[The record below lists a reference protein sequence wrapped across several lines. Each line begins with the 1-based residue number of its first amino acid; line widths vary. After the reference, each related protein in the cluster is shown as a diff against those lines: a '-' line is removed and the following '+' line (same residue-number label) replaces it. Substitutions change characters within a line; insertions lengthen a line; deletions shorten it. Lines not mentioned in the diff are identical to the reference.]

1 VIHVDR
7 SDVKRPAS
15 LTQTLVELATAA
27 ASEFFRR
34 DHRRRTQETFEFRP
48 LWAEPDVQDALL
60 RLFNSKCAFCE
71 TPTIPS
77 PTSWSTGETA
87 HFRPSSAA
95 VNKDGTVAPD
105 HYWWLAYEWSNL
117 YLICGACNRSKG
129 SRFPILGR
137 RAEAQSDPTDEHR
150 LLLDPCFDDPA
161 PELVF
166 QPDGTVASDTDR
178 GRTTIEVFALNRPE
192 LVSARGAAY
201 AAVSRDLSERLAAG
215 IPAGVDLGA
224 VYPAF
229 MDPTQPWAA
238 ARRQAVAVL
247 SAQNLGKMPSI
258 SGSIAGSV
266 GQAAIG
272 ADIRQMAVKVGYD
285 SFQAEQEQY
294 SLDSTKVDDSFFL
307 TSRTIQRIEIR
318 NFRVIR
324 ELDIEMPRHEGAWL
338 MLLGE
343 NGTGKSTL
351 LQAVTL
357 ALMGETYRAKLTERL
372 GLDAARYVRR
382 GARRGSVRVWLN
394 GLRKPIE
401 LRFRRDSREFDGT
414 PPEPKTLIA
423 AYGATRLLP
432 RFGRHPVA
440 APRHADVDNLFNPFE
455 PLADAEGWL
464 LSVKRGRFQAAA
476 KALKLMLPL
485 DPKDR
490 LMRRLPR
497 EGRPGAVVARVG
509 GVTVSLDELSDGY
522 QSVIAIATD
531 AMKVL
536 FDPWQTMSAA
546 EGIIVID
553 ELGAHLHPSWKM
565 RIVATLR
572 SVFPKVQ
579 FIVTTHDPLCLRG
592 TRHGEVIVLE
602 RQRTAGVVAI
612 TDLPPVEGLRAD
624 QLLTSE
630 HFGLSSTLDPDTEA
644 MFDEYYE
651 LQAEHR
657 PTDEQVARLAQLEG
671 LLAER
676 DLMGRDLRERA
687 MLLAIDRYIAEIR
700 DTADQKRRT
709 ELREAML
716 EEAKELYAT
725 IPPEPLVTS

>member
-1 VIHVDR
+1 MAGAKTFFSRDYR
-7 SDVKRPAS
+7 SRS
-15 LTQTLVELATAA
+15 
-27 ASEFFRR
+27 
-34 DHRRRTQETFEFRP
+34 QETFVFDP
-48 LWAEPDVQDALL
+48 LWSAPDVADALV

-71 TPTIPS
+71 TPTIP
-77 PTSWSTGETA
+77 PRAWSTGEMP

-95 VNKDGTVAPD
+95 VNKDGTISPD

-117 YLICGACNRSKG
+117 YLICGACSSSKG
-129 SRFPILGR
+129 SRFPVLGS
-137 RAEAQSDPTDEHR
+137 RAKPESVATEERR

-192 LVSARGAAY
+192 LVGARGAAY
-201 AAVSRDLSERLAAG
+201 SIVSNDLSRLVADGAV
-215 IPAGVDLGA
+215 PRGVDLGA
-224 VYPAF
+224 VYPAY
-229 MDPTQPWAA
+229 MDPKHPWAA

-247 SAQNLGKMPSI
+247 SAQNLEKVPSI
-258 SGSIAGSV
+258 SGSVEIG
-266 GQAAIG
+266 GQVAIG
-272 ADIRQMAVKVGYD
+272 ADIRQAAVKVGYD
-285 SFQAEQEQY
+285 TFQAEQEQY
-294 SLDSTKVDDSFFL
+294 SLDSTNVDDSFFL

-318 NFRVIR
+318 NFRIIK
-324 ELDIEMPRHEGAWL
+324 ELDIEMPQREGAWL

-357 ALMGETYRAKLTERL
+357 ALMGETYRAQMTERL
-372 GLDAARYVRR
+372 GLDAARFVRR

-394 GLRKPIE
+394 GLRNPIE
-401 LRFRRDSREFDGT
+401 LRFRRDSRAFEGT

-432 RFGRHPVA
+432 RFGLRPVA

-485 DPKDR
+485 GPKDR
-490 LMRRLPR
+490 LSRRLPR
-497 EGRPGAVVARVG
+497 EGRAGAVVAHVR

-579 FIVTTHDPLCLRG
+579 FIATTHDPLCLRG
-592 TRHGEVIVLE
+592 LRQGEVIVLE

-630 HFGLSSTLDPDTEA
+630 HFGLSSTLDDETEA

-651 LQAEHR
+651 LQAERR
-657 PTDEQVARLAQLEG
+657 PTELEVARLAELEG

-700 DTADQKRRT
+700 DTADQKRRSD
-709 ELREAML
+709 LREAML
-716 EEAKELYAT
+716 EEAKQLYAT
-725 IPPEPLVTS
+725 VPPEPLVTS